1 MQEIQGE
8 CYLLLCKDAPVTV
21 LSQQIRALNLAYALH
36 GKESISGK
44 RIAVIGAGAGGLTFA
59 AASAILGAKW
69 VIASKSTVL
78 LGERVAGTLDHSP
91 I

>member
-21 LSQQIRALNLAYALH
+21 LSQIRALNLAYALH

-44 RIAVIGAGAGGLTFA
+44 RIAVIGAGAAGLTFA